1 MLDKIHLNNSKML
14 IILVIVVLILFA
26 IVYVCMNRDIFGKE
40 KFTNY
45 PVEVGDLVQLQGGFN
60 NVQVGGELL
69 ETSINRLIQQK
80 FDNFNS
86 QILQK
91 FQHMQQLLDYAV
103 PTLSIVSFYGTI
115 APTGWQLCNGA
126 DLQAMDNRTVYN
138 NSGTIIK
145 TPNLQ
150 GRTIVGTNTSSG
162 AKPDGSKPLS
172 LYNIGDYGGEEKHT
186 LTIQE
191 MPSHNHISGAT
202 TGYVIGNSTGG
213 LRGNIYQPGQP
224 ESSVAFSGGNS
235 GGNAPHYN
243 MQPYYVLSYIIK
255 KPELG
260 GLEHPLS
267 IVLPTN
273 GPSIDKPKI

>member
-126 DLQAMDNRTVYN
+126 DLQAMDN
-138 NSGTIIK
+138 
-145 TPNLQ
+145 
-150 GRTIVGTNTSSG
+150 
-162 AKPDGSKPLS
+162 
-172 LYNIGDYGGEEKHT
+172 
-186 LTIQE
+186 
-191 MPSHNHISGAT
+191 
-202 TGYVIGNSTGG
+202 
-213 LRGNIYQPGQP
+213 
-224 ESSVAFSGGNS
+224 
-235 GGNAPHYN
+235 
-243 MQPYYVLSYIIK
+243 
-255 KPELG
+255 
-260 GLEHPLS
+260 
-267 IVLPTN
+267 
-273 GPSIDKPKI
+273 